1 MIQADVFTGS
11 AIGRITKRT
20 FIVDAASVQEVEA
33 MTEDFE
39 LLTFGEVVNIVAVEI
54 SDEEAAELIES
65 GEAELMD

>member
-11 AIGRITKRT
+11 ECGTITKRT
-20 FIVDAASVQEVEA
+20 FIIDAASVQEVEA

-39 LLTFGEVVNIVAVEI
+39 LLKFGEVVNLVVVEI

-65 GEAELMD
+65 GEAELLD